1 MLQEGPGVKSSF
13 TTLQPRA
20 VATEDSTAV
29 ATEDSTAVRIFA
41 LESSQCLTVLIPSPT
56 QQTLS
61 PGLQTRS
68 CRRR

>member
-13 TTLQPRA
+13 TTLQPR
-20 VATEDSTAV
+20 TE

-68 CRRR
+68 GRRR